1 MGSASLK
8 LDLLEFI
15 KSLNLVSVIIYSVRL
30 GEMYLDCKFIV
41 LRSIWLGLVL
51 SLIGRAVSDKNLWSD
66 DIFSDNAGSDFLL
79 AKTDEDPLSGQFSV
93 IDDTEDDF
101 FADSLIPG
109 DLLADNFQSCVK
121 KSGKVKAR
129 EQFCSSS
136 EDNPNDSIYTESD
149 GRILT
154 AEEVEQY
161 WCGNNPRKPGFPY
174 SPVCSMQL
182 FAGLLED
189 TLRSTLR

>member
-1 MGSASLK
+1 MASASFK
-8 LDLLEFI
+8 LNLLDFI
-15 KSLNLVSVIIYSVRL
+15 KSLNLVSVIIFPVQL
-30 GEMYLDCKFIV
+30 GEMYLDCKSIV

-51 SLIGRAVSDKNLWSD
+51 SFFGRAVSDKNLWSD

-79 AKTDEDPLSGQFSV
+79 AKTDEYPLSGQLSV
-93 IDDTEDDF
+93 IDDAEDDF
-101 FADSLIPG
+101 FADNLILG
-109 DLLADNFQSCVK
+109 DLLADNFQSCVE
-121 KSGKVKAR
+121 KSGKLRAR
-129 EQFCSSS
+129 EQSCSSS
-136 EDNPNDSIYTESD
+136 EDNPNASIYTESD
-149 GRILT
+149 ERILT

-189 TLRSTLR
+189 RLTSTLR